1 MQLCPNPKCDAENQD
16 SATRCPKCRRE
27 QRHLLARNT
36 VLNER
41 YRVRRVLG
49 CGGFGAVYFAR
60 DAKLDDAPVAVK
72 ENLNPQMDEQF
83 LHEARLSSHLPRHP
97 NLPRVSDC
105 FTHNRR
111 AYLVMEY
118 IDGRDLTEL
127 APMPEAKAL
136 ELFAGVLAAV
146 EHLHKQNPPI
156 IHRDIKH
163 HNVRVDG
170 NGHPVLV
177 DLGIAK
183 VGGAGVGSIVAGSP
197 GFMPIEQYQ
206 GEGKSDARTDVY
218 ALGAT
223 LYFLLTGEVPTE
235 STARALLLL
244 GGRKDIASVKERQP
258 SVSAA
263 VNAAVMKALA
273 VQPEDRYQTVA
284 AFRRAL
290 MPAPPQPRPQPQPQ
304 PQPRPRPQPLPTQV
318 PFKVPS
324 WVWAIVAVVVFGSGV
339 AWQNFQRAQGLGGR
353 RSSGVSGSAGA
364 SLSRPP
370 ANAKRGDTWTNP
382 VDGAVM
388 VFILAGEFIMGSN
401 DGGDDEKPQ
410 HRVTLDGYWIYKHE
424 VTVAQYRKFCN
435 ATGRQMPDA
444 PSWGWKDNH
453 PIVKVTWHDAT
464 AYAQWAGVRLPTE
477 AEWEKAARGT
487 DGRKYPWGNEWDA
500 SKCNNGETGPNQ
512 TTPVGSYPQGVSP
525 FGVHDMAGNVWEWCA
540 DWYDRNYYHSAP
552 SKNPTGPSSGDY
564 RALRGG
570 SWLDFVN
577 LCRAALRN
585 NFAPADRSIYVG
597 FRCVQSR

>member
-72 ENLNPQMDEQF
+72 ENLNHEMHDQF
-83 LHEARLSSHLPRHP
+83 LSEARLLSHLPRHP

-127 APMPEAKAL
+127 ASLPEAKAL
-136 ELFAGVLAAV
+136 ELFAGVLEAV
-146 EHLHKQNPPI
+146 EHLHQQNPPI

-183 VGGAGVGSIVAGSP
+183 VGGAGVGSILAGSP
-197 GFMPIEQYQ
+197 GFAPIEQYE
-206 GEGKSDARTDVY
+206 GEGKSDERTDVY

-223 LYFLLTGEVPTE
+223 LYFLLTGKVPTE

-273 VQPEDRYQTVA
+273 VRPEDRYQTVA
-284 AFRRAL
+284 DFRRAL

-304 PQPRPRPQPLPTQV
+304 PQPRPRPQPLPTQ

-339 AWQNFQRAQGLGGR
+339 AWQNFQRAQG
-353 RSSGVSGSAGA
+353 RSPIIE
-364 SLSRPP
+364 PP
-370 ANAKRGDTWTNP
+370 IIGP
-382 VDGAVM
+382 VETRINSKDGATM
-388 VFILAGEFIMGSN
+388 IKIPAGEFLMGSN
-401 DGGDDEKPQ
+401 DGDDDEKPP
-410 HRVTLDGYWIYKHE
+410 HKVTLDGYWIYKYE

-453 PIVKVTWHDAT
+453 PIVNVSWDDAE

-500 SKCNNGETGPNQ
+500 SKCNNYETGPNQ

-540 DWYDRNYYHSAP
+540 DWYDGNYYRSAP
-552 SKNPTGPSSGDY
+552 SKNPTGPSSGNY

-570 SWLDFVN
+570 SWLYVDN
-577 LCRAALRN
+577 DCRAAVRN
-585 NFAPADRSIYVG
+585 DNAPAVRNSNDG